1 VRSAVNRHDRDVPAA
16 KSKAGMPGGPQGIP
30 ICPRAADTLDDSDS
44 MERRIIMDSNR
55 FDSLVRHISTGSTRR
70 AAVKSLTAVGLG
82 LGLTR
87 LGLGQADAKKKKKRK
102 SLGQTC
108 KKSKQ
113 CKGSLVC
120 QITDEVPDPDQ
131 ICRDVPAAKRCCVKL
146 GERCDHGCD
155 CCGTNVICNGH
166 ICETA

>member
-1 VRSAVNRHDRDVPAA
+1 
-16 KSKAGMPGGPQGIP
+16 MPGGPQGIP
-30 ICPRAADTLDDSDS
+30 ICPRGADALDDSDGT
-44 MERRIIMDSNR
+44 ERNKIVESNR
-55 FDSLVRHISTGSTRR
+55 FDSLARSLSAGESRR
-70 AAVKSLTAVGLG
+70 GAIKALAVSGLA
-82 LGLTR
+82 LGMAR
-87 LGLGQADAKKKKKRK
+87 FGLGQADAKKKRKK
-102 SLGQTC
+102 LGQTC